1 MTKYRLSDERRA
13 FSYQINGEK
22 QKVSLRQI
30 IAVRDFGDVTAGTVG
45 GWVEDE
51 TTLSQEGDC
60 WIYDVNSMVFANSHV
75 RDDARLTQPCLVCHD
90 VEIGGNSWVDAA
102 ELSHGAVLSDN
113 VTVQTSTVRGACHLF
128 GNARILHGCEI
139 IAAQGLT
146 PDNQQILQI
155 YDRATVTHSRVVHQ
169 AQIYGDAIVKF
180 AFIEHR
186 AEVFDFALLE
196 GNEQNDV
203 WVCDC
208 AKVYGKARVVAG
220 SDEDAIPTL
229 RYSAQVAENATI
241 EGNCVL
247 KHHVLVGGNA
257 HLIGGPILLDEK
269 VVIQGNARIKGNVL
283 IENHIEITDDAVV
296 EAPDGESI
304 LLRGQK
310 VINGAQYITRTPL
323 AGLL

>member
-1 MTKYRLSDERRA
+1 MNKYRLSDERRA

-30 IAVRDFGDVTAGTVG
+30 IALRDFSDVTAGSVG
-45 GWVEDE
+45 GWVDDE
-51 TTLSQEGDC
+51 HALSQEGNC

-75 RDDARLTQPCLVCHD
+75 QGDARLTQPCLVCHD
-90 VEIGGNSWVDAA
+90 VEISDSSWIDAA

-113 VTVQTSTVRGACHLF
+113 VTVQASTVRGVCHLF
-128 GNARILHGCEI
+128 GNARILHGSEI
-139 IAAQGLT
+139 IAAKGLT
-146 PDNQQILQI
+146 QDNLQILQI
-155 YDRATVTHSRVVHQ
+155 YERATVTHSRVVHQ
-169 AQIYGDAIVKF
+169 AQIYGDAIVNY

-186 AEVFDFALLE
+186 AEVFDFAVLE

-208 AKVYGKARVVAG
+208 AKVYGKARLVAG
-220 SDEDAIPTL
+220 TEEDAIPTL
-229 RYSAQVAENATI
+229 HYSAQVAENATV

-269 VVIQGNARIKGNVL
+269 VVIQGNAKIKGNVV
-283 IENHIEITDDAVV
+283 IEHHIEITDDAVV
-296 EAPDGESI
+296 EAPEGDSI
-304 LLRGQK
+304 LLRGRK

-323 AGLL
+323 GGLL

>member
-30 IAVRDFGDVTAGTVG
+30 IALRDFGDVTAGTVG

-51 TTLSQEGDC
+51 TTLSQEGNC

-102 ELSHGAVLSDN
+102 ELSHGVVLSDN

-155 YDRATVTHSRVVHQ
+155 YDRATVTHSRVVH
-169 AQIYGDAIVKF
+169 GRKF
-180 AFIEHR
+180 MAMPSLSSR
-186 AEVFDFALLE
+186 L
-196 GNEQNDV
+196 
-203 WVCDC
+203 
-208 AKVYGKARVVAG
+208 
-220 SDEDAIPTL
+220 
-229 RYSAQVAENATI
+229 
-241 EGNCVL
+241 
-247 KHHVLVGGNA
+247 
-257 HLIGGPILLDEK
+257 
-269 VVIQGNARIKGNVL
+269 
-283 IENHIEITDDAVV
+283 
-296 EAPDGESI
+296 
-304 LLRGQK
+304 
-310 VINGAQYITRTPL
+310 
-323 AGLL
+323 

>member
-1 MTKYRLSDERRA
+1 MNKYRLSDERRA
-13 FSYQINGEK
+13 FSYEINGEK
-22 QKVSLRQI
+22 KKVSLRQI
-30 IAVRDFGDVTAGTVG
+30 IALRDFSDVTAGTAG
-45 GWVEDE
+45 GWVDDE
-51 TTLSQEGDC
+51 NALSQTGNC

-75 RDDARLTQPCLVCHD
+75 HGNARLTQHCLVCHD
-90 VEIGGNSWVDAA
+90 VEIGDNCWIDAA
-102 ELSHGAVLSDN
+102 ELSHGATLSDN
-113 VTVQTSTVRGACHLF
+113 VTVQTSTVRGVCHLF
-128 GNARILHGCEI
+128 GNARILHGCDI

-155 YDRATVTHSRVVHQ
+155 YDRATVTCSRVVHQ
-169 AQIYGDAIVKF
+169 AQIYGDAIVNH

-186 AEVFDFALLE
+186 AEVFDFAILE
-196 GNEQNDV
+196 GNEENDI

-208 AKVYGKARVVAG
+208 AKVYGKARLVAG
-220 SDEDAIPTL
+220 TEEDAIPTL
-229 RYSAQVAENATI
+229 RYSAQVAENATV

-257 HLIGGPILLDEK
+257 HLVGGPILLDEK

-283 IENHIEITDDAVV
+283 IEHHIEITDDAVV
-296 EAPDGESI
+296 EAPEGESI
-304 LLRGQK
+304 LLRGRR